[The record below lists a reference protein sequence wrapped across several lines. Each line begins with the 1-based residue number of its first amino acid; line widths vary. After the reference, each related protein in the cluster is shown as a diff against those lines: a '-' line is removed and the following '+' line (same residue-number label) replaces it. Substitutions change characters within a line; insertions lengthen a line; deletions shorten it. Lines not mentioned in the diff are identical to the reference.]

1 MTSLLIAALLAST
14 PDAGTPETLPELR
27 RLAKQL
33 EPQLTSPWVKSWL
46 ANVSTL
52 TPVKPS
58 TWFCTKDRQSCV
70 AKKPSDAAYEERRVD
85 DEYVYA
91 RITDPLGYARAFEVL
106 AAAGFDP
113 TGKKVVDFGYGNVG
127 QLLML
132 ARLGADV
139 HGVEIDSLIPLV
151 TRHLVGKVGAK
162 GRLTLHHGFFASD
175 AKLVKDLGTGFDLWL
190 SKNTLKRGY
199 VHPTA
204 PKGAKA
210 QIDLG
215 LDDAKVLALIFS
227 ELKPGGFFFIYNL
240 APAQGEPYKP
250 MADGHCPFA
259 KEALVDAGFE
269 VLAYDADDT
278 AKARDMARA
287 LEWGDDPI
295 FATYTLVRRPK

>member
-33 EPQLTSPWVKSWL
+33 EPQLTSPWVKGWL

-70 AKKPSDAAYEERRVD
+70 PKKPEDPGYAERRVD

-113 TGKKVVDFGYGNVG
+113 TGKKIVDFGYGNVG

-132 ARLGADV
+132 ARLGVDV
-139 HGVEIDSLIPLV
+139 HGVEIDSLLPLA
-151 TRHLVGKVGAK
+151 TKQLVGKVGTK

-175 AKLVKDLGTGFDLWL
+175 AKLVKALGTGFDLWI

-199 VHPTA
+199 VHPTSPQDA
-204 PKGAKA
+204 KG

-215 LDDAKVLALIFS
+215 LDDAKVVALIFS

-240 APAQGEPYKP
+240 APAQAEPYKP
-250 MADGHCPFA
+250 MADGHCPFT

-278 AKARDMARA
+278 AKAREMARA